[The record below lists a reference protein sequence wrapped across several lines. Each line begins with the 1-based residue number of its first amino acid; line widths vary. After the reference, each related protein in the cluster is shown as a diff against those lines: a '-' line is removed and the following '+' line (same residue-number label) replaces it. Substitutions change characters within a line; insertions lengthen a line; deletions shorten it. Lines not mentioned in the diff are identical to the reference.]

1 MHRMT
6 RNAVAPPSRSDN
18 RVLGTSPSCTIFVH
32 EGAMG
37 HEDEASTMNTG
48 NFYQFLRALLANA
61 AFIALLSSA
70 LTLPARAQE
79 MPFVDTERG
88 TFLIHGN
95 YCGPGNRS
103 PRPPIDALDVA
114 CMHHDMCSPPRGQIA
129 TCACNDRLHRE
140 AEAVSLDPNQP
151 ESLRDTA
158 GLVADT
164 ATALPCR

>member
-1 MHRMT
+1 
-6 RNAVAPPSRSDN
+6 
-18 RVLGTSPSCTIFVH
+18 
-32 EGAMG
+32 
-37 HEDEASTMNTG
+37 MNTDTL
-48 NFYQFLRALLANA
+48 YQGARALLTNTALA
-61 AFIALLSSA
+61 ALLAST
-70 LTLPARAQE
+70 LTISARAQE

-114 CMHHDMCSPPRGQIA
+114 CMHHDRCSPPRGQVA
-129 TCACNDRLHRE
+129 TCACNARLHRE